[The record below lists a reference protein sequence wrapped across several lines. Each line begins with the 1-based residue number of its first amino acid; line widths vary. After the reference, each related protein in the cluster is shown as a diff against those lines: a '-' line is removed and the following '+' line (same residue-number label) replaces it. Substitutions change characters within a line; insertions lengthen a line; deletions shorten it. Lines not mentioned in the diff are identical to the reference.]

1 MCFCFVHFY
10 KLHNYNFTLKMLLFH
25 FHFFLLVFECFCFLC
40 VIVCLRQSL
49 LVLHAIRLFSKI
61 QNKRTL
67 NVSMI
72 SRLVWLQN
80 VCFGFSFC
88 FLFCTIC
95 SLILLAFSSCR
106 HFIQFSYEL
115 DISLS
120 FLSVSVSTIQ
130 FICPMLCNMYVYSRV
145 SNLALNAHL

>member
-1 MCFCFVHFY
+1 MFHVSKRGVYNIFFVLFCFWYNAFVFFVCSLLPCDSFLKFQVSRVVFPYLYKFVLNVFCFVHFY

-72 SRLVWLQN
+72 SRLVWL
-80 VCFGFSFC
+80 
-88 FLFCTIC
+88 
-95 SLILLAFSSCR
+95 
-106 HFIQFSYEL
+106 
-115 DISLS
+115 
-120 FLSVSVSTIQ
+120 
-130 FICPMLCNMYVYSRV
+130 
-145 SNLALNAHL
+145 